1 VAIEIR
7 RTFTVSA
14 PVDAVWAFLIDP
26 AQVVTC
32 MPGAELEGAEDE
44 RTWLGNVQVKVG
56 AVSAR
61 YRGRVRFERV
71 DAAERAVRLS
81 AEGRE
86 AGGGIARGT
95 LESRLRPLPGG
106 GTEVVAE
113 AAIDLTGRIAQ
124 MGRGLIQGV
133 SDQLFQQFAART
145 AERLEGASAAVAGSA
160 GAAAPAV
167 SREAEPLRLL
177 PVVLRSAWSALVR
190 WVQRLLGRSES

>member
-7 RTFTVSA
+7 QTFTVAA
-14 PVDAVWAFLIDP
+14 PVDAVWAFLVDP

-32 MPGAELEGAEDE
+32 MPGAQLEGAEDE

-56 AVSAR
+56 AISAR
-61 YRGRVRFERV
+61 YRGRVRFESV
-71 DAAERAVRLS
+71 DAAERAVSLA

-95 LESRLRPLPGG
+95 LRSRLRALPDGS
-106 GTEVVAE
+106 TEVSAE
-113 AAIDLTGRIAQ
+113 AVVDLTGRIAQ

-145 AERLEGASAAVAGSA
+145 RERLEAASA
-160 GAAAPAV
+160 GAAAPAA
-167 SREAEPLRLL
+167 EHAAAPAAPAEPLRVL
-177 PVVLRSAWSALVR
+177 PLVLRSAWSALVR
-190 WVQRLLGRSES
+190 WLRRLLGKSTA